1 MLRPLYPSL
10 DAMLRPDEVGRLLG
24 EDVTEVHV
32 SEFSATSAYSG
43 SEFLNVAVNGEPQPR
58 LFVKR
63 IDGARDFMARVTND
77 DRCRSVTLWQ
87 HGLLDRFPRE
97 VSSAVIACAKDE
109 PGHAIL
115 MANVRD
121 DLMAQGARM
130 TPEDNDVI
138 LDAMAALHAEFWL
151 DPALQD
157 SDLGLCSS
165 DDILG
170 FLLLPPKRVA
180 LVPRE
185 PPSLTDVN
193 ASVLHLIL
201 EGWEVL
207 PDFIGT
213 AAADR
218 VEDMANAHPA
228 LSDALSRY
236 PWTLV
241 HNDVRDANLA
251 VRRPGVEGDG
261 VHQVV
266 ALDMARA
273 ARMPPALDLGWYMSA
288 SSSSLCCDRADVI
301 ERYRARLEDR
311 LGARFDA
318 AWWEPQL
325 DLALMANAVFFM
337 PFLAGVAHK
346 HESALDHPN
355 RQSRRDALQWMSE
368 RVEIGAARLRSSA

>member
-1 MLRPLYPSL
+1 
-10 DAMLRPDEVGRLLG
+10 
-24 EDVTEVHV
+24 
-32 SEFSATSAYSG
+32 
-43 SEFLNVAVNGEPQPR
+43 LNVALNGEPRPR

-63 IDGARDFMARVTND
+63 IDGARDFMARATND

-97 VSSAVIACAKDE
+97 VASAVIACAKDE

-151 DPALQD
+151 DPALLD
-157 SDLGLCSS
+157 PDLGLCSS

-170 FLLLPPKRVA
+170 FLLLPPKRAAQV
-180 LVPRE
+180 LRE
-185 PPSLTDVN
+185 PPSLTEVN

-207 PDFIGT
+207 PDFIGA

-218 VEDMANAHPA
+218 VQDMANAHPA

-288 SSSSLCCDRADVI
+288 SF
-301 ERYRARLEDR
+301 E
-311 LGARFDA
+311 
-318 AWWEPQL
+318 
-325 DLALMANAVFFM
+325 LAVL
-337 PFLAGVAHK
+337 
-346 HESALDHPN
+346 
-355 RQSRRDALQWMSE
+355 RQSGRDRRVPRAARGPPRRPLRRGVVGAPARPRPDGERSVLHAVPGRGRAQARICFGSSEPPVPSRRPPVDVGTRRDRRGSATIVGLRRGE
-368 RVEIGAARLRSSA
+368 EGATD